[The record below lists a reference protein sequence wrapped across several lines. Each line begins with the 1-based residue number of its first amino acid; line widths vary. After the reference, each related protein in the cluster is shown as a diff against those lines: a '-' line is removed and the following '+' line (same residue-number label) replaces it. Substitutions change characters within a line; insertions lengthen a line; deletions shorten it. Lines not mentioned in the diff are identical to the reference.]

1 LPGNFVNLL
10 RALLLAACLALS
22 GAAWAALDASA
33 VSALASDDSDERV
46 AAISALAASGEPR
59 ARQIL
64 KALSEDGLYTTK
76 DKTGA
81 IRVVLEESGT
91 WVDAASG
98 APIDASG
105 ERDAINTNNRLRG
118 ALDAALA
125 AFDLSSPD
133 VPTRLAAAEALQGAD
148 DAALLPAIEA
158 ALARESDTRVRER
171 LANARAA
178 LGLRAPEAAQ
188 RLAAVRALADSDSPQ
203 VRQMLSERL
212 DPANEPDAAVRA
224 AAQTTL
230 AEIAQRLR
238 KYELLNSFF
247 SGLSLGSILLLAAI
261 GLAITFGL
269 MGVINMAHGEF
280 LMIGAYCTYV
290 VQSLFRAHA
299 PGLLEW
305 YPVAALPVAFLVTA
319 LLGVLLER
327 SVIRWFHGRPLDT
340 LLATWGVSL
349 LLIQGA
355 RSLFGAQNVELA
367 NPSWMAG
374 GIELAG
380 GQVLAYNRIAI
391 IVFAAVVVALVWW
404 LLARTRMGLFV
415 RAVTQNRAMAS
426 AAGVPTD
433 RVDMLTFGLGS
444 GLAGLA
450 GVALSQIGNVGP
462 ELGTGFIID
471 SFMVVVLGGVGQIAG
486 TVISA
491 LGLGALAKLI
501 EPAAGPVLA
510 KIALLLLVIL
520 VIQKRPQGLFAVK
533 GRSADA

>member
-1 LPGNFVNLL
+1 LPENFVNLL

-64 KALSEDGLYTTK
+64 KALSEDSLYTTK

-98 APIDASG
+98 APIDSSG

>member
-1 LPGNFVNLL
+1 MNLL

-64 KALSEDGLYTTK
+64 KALSEDSLYTTK

-98 APIDASG
+98 APIDSSG

-148 DAALLPAIEA
+148 DPALLPAIEA

-188 RLAAVRALADSDSPQ
+188 RLAAVRALSDSDSPQ

-212 DPANEPDAAVRA
+212 DPANESDAAVRA

>member
-1 LPGNFVNLL
+1 MPGNFVNLL

-98 APIDASG
+98 APIDSSG

-133 VPTRLAAAEALQGAD
+133 VATRLAAAEALQGAD
-148 DAALLPAIEA
+148 DPALLPAIEA

-188 RLAAVRALADSDSPQ
+188 RLAAVRALSDSDSPQ

-212 DPANEPDAAVRA
+212 DPANESDAAVRA
-224 AAQTTL
+224 AAQATL

>member
-1 LPGNFVNLL
+1 LPENFVNLL

>member
-98 APIDASG
+98 APIDSAS